1 MAVPGPGGPG
11 WPQGSVDPRVPSA
24 VGANGLIGQVPPM
37 PCQGSPGQ
45 PGNPTN
51 PGDFAALGCN
61 PKSLPVANATNV
73 TVNVFNQ
80 PMSQPMLAALQQIL
94 GGNFP
99 TGAAGTD
106 GLGRPQA
113 VPAMAAMTAPA
124 APAPLAPPA
133 PPAPQAPQAPP
144 APPAPGV
151 LQAAPVIS
159 SATPKSQ
166 GAGLLEGIHEA
177 HEGIIVLVCSYCR
190 VLNVTLIVTKG

>member
-1 MAVPGPGGPG
+1 MVVPGPG
-11 WPQGSVDPRVPSA
+11 WPKGSVDPRVHQPQQGPFQGLA
-24 VGANGLIGQVPPM
+24 GTNGLIPPPPM
-37 PCQGSPGQ
+37 PCQGSPG
-45 PGNPTN
+45 NPTN
-51 PGDFAALGCN
+51 LGGFAALGCN

-99 TGAAGTD
+99 TAGTD

-113 VPAMAAMTAPA
+113 VPAMAAP
-124 APAPLAPPA
+124 PAPPA
-133 PPAPQAPQAPP
+133 PPAPQAPQAPQAPP

-159 SATPKSQ
+159 RATPKSQ

-177 HEGIIVLVCSYCR
+177 H
-190 VLNVTLIVTKG
+190 

>member
-1 MAVPGPGGPG
+1 
-11 WPQGSVDPRVPSA
+11 
-24 VGANGLIGQVPPM
+24 M

-61 PKSLPVANATNV
+61 PKSLPANATNV

-159 SATPKSQ
+159 RATPKSQ